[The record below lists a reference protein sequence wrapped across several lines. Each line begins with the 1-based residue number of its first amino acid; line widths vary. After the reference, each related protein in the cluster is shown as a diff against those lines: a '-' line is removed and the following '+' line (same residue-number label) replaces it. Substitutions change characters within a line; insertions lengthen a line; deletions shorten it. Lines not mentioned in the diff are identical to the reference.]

1 MTGTSADRAL
11 MKRDREAR
19 SRAHAPHSGFRVGA
33 AVRSGSGTI
42 YPGCNVESVTY
53 GLTLC
58 AERVAIFSALSDD
71 DTDIEAVAVAVAK
84 GQAALPCG
92 ACRQILIEFAA
103 GARIVLATEDGDLR
117 VLTARELL
125 PGLETGHD

>member
-1 MTGTSADRAL
+1 MTHA
-11 MKRDREAR
+11 REAR
-19 SRAHAPHSGFRVGA
+19 TRAHAPHSGFRVGA
-33 AVRSGSGTI
+33 AVRTGSGTI

-71 DTDIEAVAVAVAK
+71 DTDIEAVAVAVAE

-103 GARIVLATEDGDLR
+103 GARIVLAGEDGGLR
-117 VLTARELL
+117 VLTTGELL
-125 PGLETGHD
+125 PGQESD